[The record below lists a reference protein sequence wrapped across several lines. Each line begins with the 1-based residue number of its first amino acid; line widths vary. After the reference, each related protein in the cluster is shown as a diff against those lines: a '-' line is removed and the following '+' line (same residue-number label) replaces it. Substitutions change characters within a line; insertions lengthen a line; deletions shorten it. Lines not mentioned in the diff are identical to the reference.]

1 VWTPLIIAVV
11 VGCAALVGWAGW
23 RAVAD
28 RPVILRQLV
37 AAGVLEAL
45 LVVEVVV
52 AAVSSAT
59 GAGPADVATFWGY
72 LVTTLVVLP
81 VAAVWAFAERTRWS
95 SVVLLVA
102 ALTVAFLQYRLVQV
116 WAG

>member
-1 VWTPLIIAVV
+1 MIIAVV
-11 VGCAALVGWAGW
+11 AGCAVLLGWAGW
-23 RAVAD
+23 RAVVD
-28 RPVILRQLV
+28 RPVILRQLI
-37 AAGVLEAL
+37 AAGVVEAL

-59 GAGPADVATFWGY
+59 GDGPADAATFWGY
-72 LVTTLVVLP
+72 LVTTLVILP

-95 SVVLLVA
+95 SVVLVVA